1 MLSELLGIKYP
12 VILAPMFLV
21 SNTKMVKAAIDAGI
35 TGVIPALNYRN
46 SEEFRKAL
54 QELKDTGKVYGINL
68 IVNVSNYKL
77 KEQLDLCK
85 EFKVPFIITSLGNP
99 KQVIEQ
105 CQPLGMKVFC
115 DVSDMQYAHKSVR
128 YKPDALIAVLDNAG
142 GHCGKISAEQFIPDL
157 VKAFPNIPIISAG
170 GVGNKK
176 GIDKMLS
183 LGACGVSVG
192 SIFIASEEA
201 EVIEEYKNACVHFG
215 AKDIITTT
223 KLSGV
228 PCTVINTPYVQEI
241 GSKENFLERILN
253 KNKTFK
259 KWFKM
264 IVYKRGM
271 DKLMKA
277 AFSATYKNVWCA
289 GTTIEYTTEILPVK
303 EIVSRLVNNENND
316 ER

>member
-1 MLSELLGIKYP
+1 MKHLTELLDIKYP
-12 VILAPMFLV
+12 VIMAPMFLV
-21 SNTKMVKAAIDAGI
+21 SNTKMVIAAIDAGI

-46 SEEFRKAL
+46 NEEFRKAL
-54 QELKDTGKVYGINL
+54 QELKDYNKVYGINL

-77 KEQLDLCK
+77 KEQLELCK

-115 DVSDMQYAHKSVR
+115 DVSDMQYAHKSAR
-128 YKPDALIAVLDNAG
+128 YKPDALIAVLNNAG
-142 GHCGKISAEQFIPDL
+142 GHCGKLSANEFIPDL
-157 VKAFPNIPIISAG
+157 VRAFPHIPIISAG

-176 GIDKMLS
+176 GIDKMLA

-201 EVIEEYKNACVHFG
+201 EVVEEYKNACVNYG
-215 AKDIITTT
+215 AEDIITTT

-241 GSKENFLERILN
+241 GSNENFLERILN
-253 KNKTFK
+253 KNKSFK

-271 DKLMKA
+271 DKLAKA
-277 AFSATYKNVWCA
+277 AFSASYKNVWCA
-289 GTTIEYTTEILPVK
+289 GTTIQYTDSIQPVQ
-303 EIVSRLVNNENND
+303 EIVKHLVLD
-316 ER
+316 EVS